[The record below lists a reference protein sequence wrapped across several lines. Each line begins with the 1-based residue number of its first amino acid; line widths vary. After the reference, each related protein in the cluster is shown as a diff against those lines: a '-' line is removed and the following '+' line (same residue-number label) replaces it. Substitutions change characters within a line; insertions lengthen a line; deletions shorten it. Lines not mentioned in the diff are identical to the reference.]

1 MTRLSVEMLAADAP
15 EPITSAGHA
24 QLGIAVLAGIAVIVL
39 LITKFKL
46 HAFLS
51 LTIGS
56 LALGAI
62 AGAPLDKVLLSFS
75 AGLGSTV
82 AGVGV
87 LIALGAILG
96 KMLADSGGADQ
107 IVDTILAK
115 AGGRSMPWA
124 MVLIASVIG
133 LPLFFEVGIV
143 LLIPVVLMVAK
154 RGNYSLMRIGIPA
167 LAGLSVMHGLVPPHP
182 GPLVAIDAVGADLG
196 ITLALGVLVA
206 IPTVIIAGP
215 VFSKYAARWV
225 DVPAPE
231 NMIPQRASDEL
242 DKRPGF
248 GATLFTVLLPVILM
262 LAKALVDIVVD
273 DPENMVQRI
282 FDVVG
287 APMIALLASVLV
299 GIFTLLRPAGFSKE
313 RISPLVEKGL
323 MPIAGILLIVGAG
336 GGFKQTLIDSG
347 VGKMVLEISEDW
359 SIPALLLA
367 WLIAVAIR
375 LATGSATV
383 ATVSAAGL
391 VAPLAADMST
401 THTALLVLAI
411 GAGSLFLS
419 HVNDAGFWLVKEYF
433 GLSVGQNLKTWSV
446 MECII
451 SVVAGGGFKQTLI
464 DSGVGKMVLEIS
476 EDWSIPALLLAWLI
490 AVAIRLAT
498 GSATVATVS
507 AAGLVAPLAADMST
521 THTAL
526 LVLAIGAGSL
536 FLSHVNDAG
545 FWLVKEY
552 FGLSVGQNLKTWSV
566 MECII
571 SVVAG
576 GIVLLLSLVI

>member
-1 MTRLSVEMLAADAP
+1 MTRLNVELLAADAV

-46 HAFLS
+46 HAFLA

-56 LALGAI
+56 LALGAF
-62 AGAPLDKVLLSFS
+62 AGAPLDKAIASFT
-75 AGLGSTV
+75 AGLGTTV

-96 KMLADSGGADQ
+96 KMLADSGGADE

-115 AGGRSMPWA
+115 ASGRSMPWA

-133 LPLFFEVGIV
+133 LPLFFEVGVV

-182 GPLVAIDAVGADLG
+182 GPLVAIDAVQANLG
-196 ITLALGVLVA
+196 VTLALGVLVA

-215 VFSKYAARWV
+215 VFSRYAARWV
-225 DVPAPE
+225 DVQAPE
-231 NMIPQRASDEL
+231 KMIPQRASEQL
-242 DKRPGF
+242 ERRPGF
-248 GATLFTVLLPVILM
+248 GATLATILLPVVLM
-262 LAKALVDIVVD
+262 LSRALVEIVVD
-273 DPENMVQRI
+273 DPENPTQRV

-287 APMIALLASVLV
+287 SPLIALLVSVLV
-299 GIFTLLRPAGFSKE
+299 GIFTLLRPAGFAKE
-313 RISPLVEKGL
+313 RVSGLVEKGL
-323 MPIAGILLIVGAG
+323 APIAGILLIVGAG

-347 VGKMVLEISEDW
+347 VGQMILEISEDW

-391 VAPLAADMST
+391 VAPLAVGMST
-401 THTALLVLAI
+401 GETALLVLAI
-411 GAGSLFLS
+411 GAGSLFFS

-433 GLSVGQNLKTWSV
+433 GLDVGQTIKTWSV
-446 MECII
+446 ME
-451 SVVAGGGFKQTLI
+451 T
-464 DSGVGKMVLEIS
+464 
-476 EDWSIPALLLAWLI
+476 
-490 AVAIRLAT
+490 
-498 GSATVATVS
+498 
-507 AAGLVAPLAADMST
+507 
-521 THTAL
+521 
-526 LVLAIGAGSL
+526 
-536 FLSHVNDAG
+536 
-545 FWLVKEY
+545 
-552 FGLSVGQNLKTWSV
+552 
-566 MECII
+566 II

>member
-1 MTRLSVEMLAADAP
+1 MLAADAP

-39 LITKFKL
+39 LITKSKL
-46 HAFLS
+46 HAFLA

-62 AGAPLDKVLLSFS
+62 AGAPLDKVLTSFS
-75 AGLGSTV
+75 TGLGTTV

-87 LIALGAILG
+87 LIALGAMLG

-182 GPLVAIDAVGADLG
+182 GPLVAIDAVQADLG
-196 ITLALGVLVA
+196 VTLALGVLVA

-215 VFSKYAARWV
+215 LFSRYAARWV
-225 DVPAPE
+225 DVPAPDR
-231 NMIPQRASDEL
+231 MIPQRASEDLE
-242 DKRPGF
+242 KRPGF

-262 LAKALVDIVVD
+262 LAKALVDIVVG
-273 DPENMVQRI
+273 DPENLVQRV
-282 FDVVG
+282 FDVIG

-313 RISPLVEKGL
+313 RISPLVEKSL
-323 MPIAGILLIVGAG
+323 APIAGILLIVGAG
-336 GGFKQTLIDSG
+336 GGFKQTLIDTG
-347 VGKMVLEISEDW
+347 VGQMVLDISKDW

-401 THTALLVLAI
+401 THAALLVLAI
-411 GAGSLFLS
+411 GAGSLFFS
-419 HVNDAGFWLVKEYF
+419 HVNDAGFWMVKGYF
-433 GLSVGQNLKTWSV
+433 GLSVGQNIKTWSV
-446 MECII
+446 ME
-451 SVVAGGGFKQTLI
+451 T
-464 DSGVGKMVLEIS
+464 
-476 EDWSIPALLLAWLI
+476 
-490 AVAIRLAT
+490 
-498 GSATVATVS
+498 
-507 AAGLVAPLAADMST
+507 
-521 THTAL
+521 
-526 LVLAIGAGSL
+526 
-536 FLSHVNDAG
+536 
-545 FWLVKEY
+545 
-552 FGLSVGQNLKTWSV
+552 
-566 MECII
+566 II

>member
-24 QLGIAVLAGIAVIVL
+24 QLGIAVLLGIAVIVL

-56 LALGAI
+56 LALGAF
-62 AGAPLDKVLLSFS
+62 AGAPLDEVITSFS

-96 KMLADSGGADQ
+96 KLLADSGGADQ

-115 AGGRSMPWA
+115 ANGRTMPWA

-133 LPLFFEVGIV
+133 LPLFFEVGVV

-182 GPLVAIDAVGADLG
+182 GPLIAIDAVGANLG
-196 ITLALGVLVA
+196 VTLALGVLVA
-206 IPTVIIAGP
+206 IPTVVIAGP
-215 VFSKYAARWV
+215 LFSKYAARWV

-231 NMIPQRASDEL
+231 RMIPQRPSEDL
-242 DKRPGF
+242 QKRPGF
-248 GATLFTVLLPVILM
+248 GATLATILLPVVLM
-262 LAKALVDIVVD
+262 LAKALVDIVID
-273 DPENMVQRI
+273 DPGHHVQRV
-282 FDVVG
+282 FDVIG
-287 APMIALLASVLV
+287 SPLIALLAAVLV
-299 GIFTLLRPAGFSKE
+299 GIFTLGVPAGFSRE
-313 RISPLVEKGL
+313 RISRLVEKGL
-323 MPIAGILLIVGAG
+323 VPIAGILLIVGAG
-336 GGFKQTLIDSG
+336 GGFKQTLIDTG
-347 VGKMVLEISEDW
+347 VGRMILEISEDW

-401 THTALLVLAI
+401 THAALLVLAI
-411 GAGSLFLS
+411 GAGSLFFS

-433 GLSVGQNLKTWSV
+433 GLNVGQTVKTWSI
-446 MECII
+446 METII
-451 SVVAGGGFKQTLI
+451 SVVAG
-464 DSGVGKMVLEIS
+464 
-476 EDWSIPALLLAWLI
+476 AL
-490 AVAIRLAT
+490 
-498 GSATVATVS
+498 
-507 AAGLVAPLAADMST
+507 
-521 THTAL
+521 
-526 LVLAIGAGSL
+526 
-536 FLSHVNDAG
+536 
-545 FWLVKEY
+545 
-552 FGLSVGQNLKTWSV
+552 
-566 MECII
+566 
-571 SVVAG
+571 
-576 GIVLLLSLVI
+576 VLLLSLII